1 MLRFDAMR
9 GEFGP
14 GDIDELVKLGMAMAA
29 EQRAYVV
36 ERTRPNGTIL
46 EVRGVPLPG
55 GGFVTTHLDVTQQ
68 RQAQA
73 LVVHKAHHD
82 PLTNLPNRLLFR
94 DRLQQAIARVGR
106 GEVMAVLCLD
116 LDHFKPVN
124 DSYGHAAGDELLKA
138 VANRLRATARATDT
152 VARVGGDEFVVIQV
166 GIRESAEAAA
176 LARRIVKV
184 MAVPCDI
191 AGKAMDIGASIGIAI
206 APRDGVEPDELLR
219 KADKALYRCKG
230 AGRGNFAFFDLGEGS
245 REGFGDNR
253 NAAKS
258 LCTDAVA
265 LIGQYMHRSLRNV
278 DLGGS
283 RSASPAKTDYH
294 RRISPRQEASARTPA
309 GAWSNA
315 GFSRSCVE
323 IGGRAGGPDFAVD
336 GNSKVCL
343 IP

>member
-1 MLRFDAMR
+1 MSSAAQAGAGVLPSGMAVVESPHERIRLLEAVLDNFPGGISLFDKDLRLVLCNQQQKQLLDYPQYLFASGSPTLEQMLRFDAMR
-9 GEFGP
+9 GEFGA
-14 GDIDELVKLGMAMAA
+14 GDVDELVKLGMAMAA

-55 GGFVTTHLDVTQQ
+55 GGFLTTYLDVTQQ

-138 VANRLRATARATDT
+138 VASRLHATARATDT

-191 AGKAMDIGASIGIAI
+191 AGKAMEIGASIGIAV

-230 AGRGNFAFFDLGEGS
+230 AGRGNFAFFDQGEGS
-245 REGFGDNR
+245 REGRADNC

-258 LCTDAVA
+258 LCADAVA
-265 LIGQYMHRSLRNV
+265 S
-278 DLGGS
+278 
-283 RSASPAKTDYH
+283 
-294 RRISPRQEASARTPA
+294 
-309 GAWSNA
+309 
-315 GFSRSCVE
+315 
-323 IGGRAGGPDFAVD
+323 
-336 GNSKVCL
+336 
-343 IP
+343 